1 MPTVRIDG
9 KANTMEDS
17 VMKINDK
24 TNIVEDLSLEV
35 TADQSECVISIADT
49 LYPRFSQTVRVQ

>member
-9 KANTMEDS
+9 EANTMEDS

-24 TNIVEDLSLEV
+24 MDLSLEV
-35 TADQSECVISIADT
+35 TADQSECVLSIDNT
-49 LYPRFSQTVRVQ
+49 LYPRFFQTVRVQ